1 MNNNVIFA
9 KHRFEIKA
17 VNKEPITMKKNLL
30 WSATLIF
37 SALAMITLTATR
49 TYGQNVKQVP
59 PDSIKYAGSLY
70 EKVTPKPKYPR
81 TVGYLSFILPLETLQ
96 SGNFTPN
103 FDHHTTSMGFPVGV
117 NVLYSDHFGF
127 SYELTPT
134 VKASDG
140 NSKVSNL
147 LIDPG
152 TMFRFD
158 HGFTIITRLAFET
171 EGRYGFTPVFNQIY
185 ARTKDVNYFFALSL
199 PNRFGD
205 NESYSLGLNLQ
216 IGFIFN

>member
-1 MNNNVIFA
+1 
-9 KHRFEIKA
+9 
-17 VNKEPITMKKNLL
+17 MKKNLL
-30 WSATLIF
+30 
-37 SALAMITLTATR
+37 ITLALSIFILITGLTSNV
-49 TYGQNVKQVP
+49 YGQTVKEVP
-59 PDSIKYAGSLY
+59 PDSIVYAGSLY
-70 EKVTPKPKYPR
+70 QKVASKPKYPR

-96 SGNFTPN
+96 GGNFTPN
-103 FDHHTTSMGFPVGV
+103 FDHHTTSIGFPVGV

-134 VKASDG
+134 IKATDG

-185 ARTKDVNYFFALSL
+185 ARTKAVNYFVALSL

-205 NESYSLGLNLQ
+205 NEAYSLGLNLQ

>member
-1 MNNNVIFA
+1 
-9 KHRFEIKA
+9 
-17 VNKEPITMKKNLL
+17 MKKNLL
-30 WSATLIF
+30 ELLALSIF
-37 SALAMITLTATR
+37 ILAITGLTSQQACAQT
-49 TYGQNVKQVP
+49 VKEVP
-59 PDSIKYAGSLY
+59 PDSIVYSGSLY
-70 EKVTPKPKYPR
+70 KKVAAKPQYPR
-81 TVGYLSFILPLETLQ
+81 VVGYLSFILPLETLQ
-96 SGNFTPN
+96 GGNFTPN
-103 FDHHTTSMGFPVGV
+103 FDHHTTSIGFPVGV

-134 VKASDG
+134 IKATQG

-171 EGRYGFTPVFNQIY
+171 GGRYGFTPVFNQIY
-185 ARTKDVNYFFALSL
+185 ARTKTANYFVALSL

-205 NESYSLGLNLQ
+205 NEPYSLGLNLQ
-216 IGFIFN
+216 LGFIFN